1 MQRKHSSLFFFQNV
15 HSTYL
20 KSERILDTFGG
31 CIGWKYI
38 FDKTGLNVLSSF
50 CRSEGDAWQGLK
62 APTAHHDQRSKFR
75 QQAAPYIRPNWTT
88 TTSSICSMK
97 QENLVNTSAMK
108 RKKNLAF
115 VCIYRWSTFLNKS
128 WVVQQKSEEPKK
140 NQKPCWSKL
149 EWPKFLKLL

>member
-1 MQRKHSSLFFFQNV
+1 MQRKHSSPFFFQNV

-38 FDKTGLNVLSSF
+38 FDTTGLNVLSSF

-88 TTSSICSMK
+88 TSSICSMK

-108 RKKNLAF
+108 RKKKLSICVYLSMINL
-115 VCIYRWSTFLNKS
+115 S
-128 WVVQQKSEEPKK
+128 QQVLSCTAEVRRTQEKPKT
-140 NQKPCWSKL
+140 
-149 EWPKFLKLL
+149 LLV